1 MHYYTFAVNLD
12 RCVRID
18 RSNIFTDLCDKVFV
32 PNKTEDLN
40 LSIFN
45 MITGINNS
53 NSKHLSCECKCIFEG
68 KKCYLNQKWNNNK
81 CRCICKNPKKDC
93 VCEKHYIWNP
103 ATCSCKNI
111 KHLGGI
117 IDDSETNCDEII
129 EETKTV
135 PTN

>member
-1 MHYYTFAVNLD
+1 
-12 RCVRID
+12 
-18 RSNIFTDLCDKVFV
+18 
-32 PNKTEDLN
+32 
-40 LSIFN
+40 